1 MNQTQNCSWT
11 QNPYPRSSQRVCM
24 DHQKGAFQEQKHLT
38 GGDGARAP
46 PHPRAL
52 CGSLLSCGSRIL
64 CVSANWARSI
74 LAPRWDGSGHAWTD
88 DSENHE
94 PGEKKGA
101 RMCVCVLLAFILF
114 SQPPLSSSHGA
125 ATDGENVMF
134 QPKKTRFASHFDGV
148 MSLPWAN
155 WAVAVKAG
163 RNERRKHRTTLKEG
177 GSCQLNPPS
186 HKACSEWRGCGCSA
200 WTHADLRRKHPPTHA
215 RSVGRWSSAVQLR
228 RGGGWASVRFPSP
241 ARRGLTCSRGP
252 QWARVSVLTRPTL
265 GWRLNSSPLLFLW
278 HFLPG
283 PSASMA
289 EASLSVSVPAW
300 RLRTDAEIG
309 GGIAKLKGA
318 NLKNGNIN
326 GRAADCTL
334 WPELPRLLLGICICA
349 CASQKTWGSHC
360 ACVIYGLVPPIS
372 EMLDSHI

>member
-11 QNPYPRSSQRVCM
+11 QNAYPRSSQRVCM

-163 RNERRKHRTTLKEG
+163 RNERRKHRTTQKEG

-215 RSVGRWSSAVQLR
+215 RSVGRSVELRGPTATGRRLGLCSFPFASSPRPNLQPRPPVSPRVRAHAPHTRLAPQLLT
-228 RGGGWASVRFPSP
+228 ASVSLTFLTGSECFHG
-241 ARRGLTCSRGP
+241 RGLS
-252 QWARVSVLTRPTL
+252 L
-265 GWRLNSSPLLFLW
+265 RLC
-278 HFLPG
+278 PG
-283 PSASMA
+283 LAAPYRRWNWGRYC
-289 EASLSVSVPAW
+289 EA
-300 RLRTDAEIG
+300 
-309 GGIAKLKGA
+309 
-318 NLKNGNIN
+318 
-326 GRAADCTL
+326 
-334 WPELPRLLLGICICA
+334 
-349 CASQKTWGSHC
+349 
-360 ACVIYGLVPPIS
+360 
-372 EMLDSHI
+372 